1 MSNLIIDLIEQSEKK
16 VAVEEL
22 GLASLEQISDLE
34 IALKPLLEIALGSD
48 AKSVKFKS
56 DSRVGVLELRGLRV
70 QVKPRLS
77 AAQFPTLLRYA
88 LGGQVRAT
96 QSATASHTWG
106 MGFEN
111 ALCRVFCDEINEIL
125 RIGLSRKY
133 IEQQSATEI
142 LRGRPI
148 WQENFPWLGSRA
160 REISCKFHR
169 LTYDN
174 LDNQLLLEGLVHAA
188 ALSKDEAKASA
199 LQHLFSF
206 QGIAGRSNPSPSDFD
221 AAAKRYNRLN
231 EHYRVEHGLS
241 KMFLFGLRPESFFE
255 SGSQRIFGVV
265 VDMADL
271 FEKFVQRLLE
281 DTLRPGGFVVK
292 SQSPDRGALLDG
304 EDRIY
309 ARVRPDFLV
318 CRDNQVL
325 AVIDAKYKNYWPA
338 TSGESR
344 PQRKIA
350 NEDIYQLFFYQQRL
364 QRLYNLAKPPAAIIA
379 VPFPDDAEREG
390 LPCIP
395 ERFRQVKW
403 RAGTDVAGHVSL
415 FLTPMTQF
423 LKHLEAR
430 ATTLEALTAGGITRI
445 IDYLS

>member
-1 MSNLIIDLIEQSEKK
+1 M
-16 VAVEEL
+16 
-22 GLASLEQISDLE
+22 
-34 IALKPLLEIALGSD
+34 
-48 AKSVKFKS
+48 
-56 DSRVGVLELRGLRV
+56 
-70 QVKPRLS
+70 
-77 AAQFPTLLRYA
+77 
-88 LGGQVRAT
+88 
-96 QSATASHTWG
+96 
-106 MGFEN
+106 
-111 ALCRVFCDEINEIL
+111 
-125 RIGLSRKY
+125 
-133 IEQQSATEI
+133 
-142 LRGRPI
+142 
-148 WQENFPWLGSRA
+148 
-160 REISCKFHR
+160 
-169 LTYDN
+169 
-174 LDNQLLLEGLVHAA
+174 
-188 ALSKDEAKASA
+188 
-199 LQHLFSF
+199 
-206 QGIAGRSNPSPSDFD
+206 
-221 AAAKRYNRLN
+221 
-231 EHYRVEHGLS
+231 
-241 KMFLFGLRPESFFE
+241 
-255 SGSQRIFGVV
+255 
-265 VDMADL
+265 
-271 FEKFVQRLLE
+271 
-281 DTLRPGGFVVK
+281 VK